1 MKKTKSKKEL
11 TGYAKDCARASK
23 AIIDVMV
30 MSEEIS
36 KMDFSKSI
44 RNDDDKEFLLEIA
57 KRFAKYVND
66 RMPVDLEVSTV
77 QEMCDIINDLY
88 YICEENNW
96 FE

>member
-11 TGYAKDCARASK
+11 TGYAKDCARVSK

-36 KMDFSKSI
+36 EMDFSKSI
-44 RNDDDKEFLLEIA
+44 RNDDDKELLLEIA

-66 RMPVDLEVSTV
+66 RMPVDLEIGEV
-77 QEMCDIINDLY
+77 QEMCNIINDLFSV
-88 YICEENNW
+88 CEENNW